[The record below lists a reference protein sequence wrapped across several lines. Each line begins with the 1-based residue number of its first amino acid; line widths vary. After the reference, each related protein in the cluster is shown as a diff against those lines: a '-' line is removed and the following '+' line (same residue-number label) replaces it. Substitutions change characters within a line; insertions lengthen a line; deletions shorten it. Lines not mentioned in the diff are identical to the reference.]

1 MSALPEIS
9 WLEARHPV
17 GGVNLAAFYAASSET
32 KKARAKR
39 SMKKHNLL
47 LIGMVAALPVV
58 ANAGIVGSPHDF
70 SQQTWNTRKGVC
82 TPCHQAH
89 NTDPD
94 QLAPLWAHATSQ
106 ATFTMYNAGTPK
118 STTLDATMGTR
129 PDGASLAC
137 LSCHDGTV
145 AVNQG
150 IAGQIGA
157 TSQYIESGGQIGPD
171 LHTTHPISF
180 VYDKA
185 LADKDG
191 FLLDPTPVT
200 GYKIGD
206 TIPQLPGV
214 VAPVPTSWSGSSMT
228 GRTIGEALLINQ
240 KMQCSSCHD
249 VHKQEGSS
257 ATSGIMA
264 KISGSDSSGR
274 GSLLCRNCHIK

>member
-1 MSALPEIS
+1 M
-9 WLEARHPV
+9 
-17 GGVNLAAFYAASSET
+17 
-32 KKARAKR
+32 KR
-39 SMKKHNLL
+39 HNLL
-47 LIGMVAALPVV
+47 LLGVVAALPVM

-70 SQQTWNTRKGVC
+70 SQATWNTRKGAC

-89 NTDPD
+89 HTDTD
-94 QLAPLWAHATSQ
+94 QTAPLWSHATSE
-106 ATFTMYNAGTPK
+106 ATFTMYNAGTPQ
-118 STTLDATMGTR
+118 SSTLDATIPAR

-145 AVNQG
+145 AINQG
-150 IAGQIGA
+150 ISGMIGSTA
-157 TSQYIESGGQIGPD
+157 AYIDDAAKIGTD

-214 VAPVPTSWSGSSMT
+214 VAPVPATWSGTSLT
-228 GRTIGEALLINQ
+228 GKTIGEALLINQ

-249 VHKQEGSS
+249 VHKQEGSA
-257 ATSGIMA
+257 ATSGIMVR
-264 KISGSDSSGR
+264 ISGTDSSGR
-274 GSLLCRNCHIK
+274 GSLICRNCHIK